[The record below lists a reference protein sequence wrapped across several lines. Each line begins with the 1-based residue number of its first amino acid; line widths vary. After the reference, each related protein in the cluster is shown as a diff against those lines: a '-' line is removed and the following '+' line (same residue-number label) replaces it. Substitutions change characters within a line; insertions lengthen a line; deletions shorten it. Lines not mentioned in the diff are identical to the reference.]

1 MRQVA
6 ERAGVALATVSRAF
20 SAPTKLSP
28 ATLRRIEQ
36 ASDELDY
43 TVNLNARALRG
54 QGSGVILVLL
64 PDIGNPFF
72 SLVLK
77 GIEEGAREAG
87 QAVLIGDTAGEPA
100 LRERSARQIQARAA
114 DALILLDGQVPFAVG
129 SRARTRLLRA
139 PVVAVSERVR
149 ETAVPYVG
157 IDNVAAAREVAMLL
171 ADAGHRHVAHIAGP
185 GGNILS
191 SERAEGFTAG
201 AAARGLSIVGTVE
214 GRFSIDSG
222 REAAEAML
230 SWPRRP
236 TAVFA
241 ASDEMAMGF
250 IAAARAR
257 GVSVPEEIAVVGFD
271 DIAFSELFAPALTT
285 VRQPRHAMG
294 RTAADLVVRWDAGR
308 RGSIILAHDIVIRD
322 SFGPPRTRR

>member
-36 ASDELDY
+36 ASEDLDY

-72 SLVLK
+72 SLLLK

-100 LRERSARQIQARAA
+100 LRERSALQVQARAA
-114 DALILLDGQVPFAVG
+114 DALILLDGQVPFAAG
-129 SRARTRLLRA
+129 SRGRARLLRA

-149 ETAVPYVG
+149 DEVVPYVG
-157 IDNVAAAREVAMLL
+157 IDNVAAARDVATLL
-171 ADAGHRHVAHIAGP
+171 ADAGHQHVAHIGGP
-185 GGNILS
+185 DGSSLS
-191 SERAEGFTAG
+191 AERAEGFRAG
-201 AAARGLSIVGTVE
+201 AAARGLSILGTVV
-214 GRFSIDSG
+214 GRFTTESG
-222 REAAEAML
+222 RKAAEAIL
-230 SWPRRP
+230 SWPQRP

-250 IAAARAR
+250 IAAAQAR
-257 GVSVPEEIAVVGFD
+257 GVSVPDEIAVVGFD

-294 RTAADLVVRWDAGR
+294 RAAADLVVRWRAGSR
-308 RGSIILAHDIVIRD
+308 RSVILPHEVVMRD
-322 SFGPPRTRR
+322 SFGPPRRR